1 MKVQRRYS
9 ICFTYAKRKPPPG
22 VPAPKGGLLY
32 LVLTAREPSVKPL
45 ADVMRD
51 HICCD
56 GHDQRRYILHIFT
69 SLPVKM
75 GGVGRK
81 ASITYFSTKRYIKS
95 KRASPFGR
103 LFRLHVTRQGTSFPR
118 CPCPRSRRR
127 SGCGGSGSA

>member
-32 LVLTAREPSVKPL
+32 LVLTAREASVKPL

-75 GGVGRK
+75 GGVGRRI
-81 ASITYFSTKRYIKS
+81 SITYFSAKRYNKTPAVHPHDRRFLFNSYFSYGIS
-95 KRASPFGR
+95 FASSAR
-103 LFRLHVTRQGTSFPR
+103 TSSPR
-118 CPCPRSRRR
+118 CS
-127 SGCGGSGSA
+127 SFVFG